1 MKNCLQSITLT
12 LLSLLFVLSLSSCTL
27 NIYDCEVL
35 KSESL
40 DFIDEKNY
48 TDNYVIKIGQSTFNA
63 RYISSKKSNLTNETF
78 DIYGIVEESSDIIRK
93 RIRVNSKTG
102 VIVGFSNINPY
113 PNIDNIDKLSDDEL
127 RETVEL
133 MMDGLADFKQYNEFE
148 IKRPHSSNS
157 VYYLKWQVKRD
168 LLCNIKTEIY
178 ITTDGSIT
186 SFDRTDACP
195 SDLTTSFV
203 NNTKRDELI
212 KKKIKAYL
220 GVDSVKAVTYEV
232 QEEVL
237 TYYDNVPAIIYNV
250 KVVEN
255 GFEQTMYLVVCK
267 RTN

>member
-78 DIYGIVEESSDIIRK
+78 DIYGIVEESSDIIKK

-113 PNIDNIDKLSDDEL
+113 PNIDNIDKLSDAEL

-212 KKKIKAYL
+212 KKKIKAYW